1 MENNQEIIDSAELNM
16 MSTIS
21 HLETELAKIRAGKA
35 NPIML
40 KGISVEYYGN
50 MTPLNQVA
58 SVSTPN
64 SQTISIQPWE
74 KGMLEEIEKSIIN
87 SNLGLNPVN
96 NGESLLINIPPLTEE
111 RRVELTKI
119 AKSESELAKVSIRNS
134 RKDANN
140 KIKALDISEDLKS
153 NLEIDSQE
161 LTNKYIIKVDE
172 MFTLKEKDILTLQHM
187 DLIKIKDI
195 YSSPKY
201 NSKIIVAGWVRAFR
215 GNRFIELNDG
225 STIKNIQC
233 VITESKTNNEKRQKT
248 MNRN

>member
-1 MENNQEIIDSAELNM
+1 MDNNQEIIENAELNM
-16 MSTIS
+16 MSAIS

-40 KGISVEYYGN
+40 KGVSIEYYGN
-50 MTPLNQVA
+50 MTPLNQVS

-64 SQTISIQPWE
+64 AQTISIQPWE
-74 KGMLEEIEKSIIN
+74 KDMLEEIEKSIIN

-119 AKSESELAKVSIRNS
+119 AKSESESAKISIRNT

-161 LTNKYIIKVDE
+161 LTDKYIKKVDD
-172 MFTLKEKDILTLQHM
+172 MFNLKEKDILTL
-187 DLIKIKDI
+187 
-195 YSSPKY
+195 
-201 NSKIIVAGWVRAFR
+201 
-215 GNRFIELNDG
+215 
-225 STIKNIQC
+225 
-233 VITESKTNNEKRQKT
+233 
-248 MNRN
+248 

>member
-1 MENNQEIIDSAELNM
+1 MENSQEIIDNAELNM
-16 MSTIS
+16 MSAIS
-21 HLETELAKIRAGKA
+21 HLETELAKIRAGRA

-40 KGISVEYYGN
+40 KGVSVEYYGN
-50 MTPLNQVA
+50 PTPLNQVA

-64 SQTISIQPWE
+64 AQTISIQPWE
-74 KGMLEEIEKSIIN
+74 KEMLEEIEKSIIN

-119 AKSESELAKVSIRNS
+119 AKSESESAKVSIRNT

-161 LTNKYIIKVDE
+161 LTDKYIKKVDD
-172 MFTLKEKDILTLQHM
+172 MFTLKEKDILTL
-187 DLIKIKDI
+187 
-195 YSSPKY
+195 
-201 NSKIIVAGWVRAFR
+201 
-215 GNRFIELNDG
+215 
-225 STIKNIQC
+225 
-233 VITESKTNNEKRQKT
+233 
-248 MNRN
+248 

>member
-1 MENNQEIIDSAELNM
+1 MSEDLEIIFDLAKDS
-16 MSTIS
+16 MSNAIS
-21 HLETELAKIRAGKA
+21 HLEKKLLNIRAGKA

-40 KGISVEYYGN
+40 KGVSVEYYGN
-50 MTPLNQVA
+50 MTPLNQVS

-64 SQTISIQPWE
+64 AQTISIQPWE
-74 KGMLEEIEKSIIN
+74 KDMLEEIEKSIIN

-119 AKSESELAKVSIRNS
+119 AKSESESAKVSIRNT

-161 LTNKYIIKVDE
+161 LTDKYIKKVDD
-172 MFTLKEKDILTLQHM
+172 MFTLKEKDILTL
-187 DLIKIKDI
+187 
-195 YSSPKY
+195 
-201 NSKIIVAGWVRAFR
+201 
-215 GNRFIELNDG
+215 
-225 STIKNIQC
+225 
-233 VITESKTNNEKRQKT
+233 
-248 MNRN
+248 

>member
-1 MENNQEIIDSAELNM
+1 MENNQEIIDNAELNM
-16 MSTIS
+16 MSAVS

-40 KGISVEYYGN
+40 KGVSVEYYGN

-64 SQTISIQPWE
+64 AQTISIQPWE
-74 KGMLEEIEKSIIN
+74 KDLLEEIEKSIIN

-119 AKSESELAKVSIRNS
+119 AKSESESAKVSIRNS

-153 NLEIDSQE
+153 NLEIDSQD
-161 LTNKYIIKVDE
+161 LTDKYIKKVDE
-172 MFTLKEKDILTLQHM
+172 MFTLKEKDILTL
-187 DLIKIKDI
+187 
-195 YSSPKY
+195 
-201 NSKIIVAGWVRAFR
+201 
-215 GNRFIELNDG
+215 
-225 STIKNIQC
+225 
-233 VITESKTNNEKRQKT
+233 
-248 MNRN
+248 